1 LKISRRDSVGLR
13 EREAVNSRQM
23 EERRMKTEATSSPD
37 EGGNDSGETPAAD
50 EFRAIT
56 SQEDLNRVL
65 DDRLKRERSKYADY
79 GDLKAKATKLDEI
92 ENANRTEAERAQAR
106 ISELETQVQAER
118 LGAVRFQIA
127 AEYGLNEK
135 ASGALAH
142 IASEEG
148 MREMAEAFK
157 AQSEDR
163 VRSGNHVP
171 REGATS
177 SAKPNDEREAVREL
191 FAS

>member
-1 LKISRRDSVGLR
+1 MD
-13 EREAVNSRQM
+13 
-23 EERRMKTEATSSPD
+23 EATASPD

-50 EFRAIT
+50 EFKAIT

-79 GDLKAKATKLDEI
+79 KDLKSKATKLDEI
-92 ENANRTEAERAQAR
+92 ENANRTEAEKAQAR
-106 ISELETQVQAER
+106 ITELETQVQAER
-118 LGAVRFQIA
+118 LGAVRFQIS

-142 IASEEG
+142 ISSEEG

-163 VRSGNHVP
+163 VRSGNVVP
-171 REGATS
+171 REGSAP
-177 SAKPNDEREAVREL
+177 SAKTNDERAAVREL